1 MGTKISWA
9 DETWNPII
17 GCSKISSGCRFCYA
31 ERMALRLA
39 AMECSH
45 PYREAK
51 YLNVVTAD
59 KATKGWTGQTFF
71 VESALTKPLHWKT
84 PRKIFVCSMS
94 DLFHESVP
102 ITHFG
107 IDGGKPGW
115 LDRIFCDVIG
125 WAPQHQYMVLTKRP
139 KRMKEY
145 MDKLY
150 AGLTKFH
157 HGKEVSPL
165 PQLHLGV
172 TVENQDNVGRIRDL
186 ARTPYAKGFVSFE
199 PLLGRIVLPNNAF
212 DYAFIGCE
220 SGPGARLCTLDDI
233 RHVMQECREAD
244 VKIHVKQI
252 PLDGKC
258 NKNIKEWPKEF
269 QVRETKMSTDRTSHL
284 IAAARAAGRSKE

>member
-9 DETWNPII
+9 DESWNPII
-17 GCSKISSGCRFCYA
+17 GCSKISAGCANCYA
-31 ERMALRLA
+31 EKMA
-39 AMECSH
+39 
-45 PYREAK
+45 YRISCNRRIEHTDVGRA
-51 YLNVVTAD
+51 YGNVVNGA
-59 KATKGWTGQTFF
+59 G
-71 VESALTKPLHWKT
+71 ESSWRRQWSGRTSFIESVLTKPLHWRK

-172 TVENQDNVGRIRDL
+172 TVESQDNVGRMVD
-186 ARTPYAKGFVSFE
+186 AANTPAAKRFVSFE
-199 PLLGRIVLPNNAF
+199 PLLSSIAKIRPMLPFF
-212 DYAFIGCE
+212 DYVFIGCE
-220 SGPGARLCTLDDI
+220 SGPKARLCSLDNI
-233 RHVMQECREAD
+233 RHLMHQCREAG
-244 VKIHVKQI
+244 VKMHVKQI
-252 PLDGKC
+252 PLKGKC
-258 NKNIKEWPKEF
+258 NKHFDEWPKEF
-269 QVRETKMSTDRTSHL
+269 QVREV
-284 IAAARAAGRSKE
+284 